1 MEEVLLCCCAFS
13 ASQIRDRLWEL
24 SDVIL
29 LIDDGLGLMLLF

>member
-1 MEEVLLCCCAFS
+1 MEEVLLCCFAFP

-29 LIDDGLGLMLLF
+29 LIDDELGLMLLF